1 MSRIRR
7 LSESTINRIAAGE
20 VIERPASVVK
30 ELAENAVDA
39 GATRIE
45 ITFLD
50 GGRSLIRI
58 RDDGFGMNA
67 QELALAVERHATSKL
82 SDEELIRITTLGFR
96 GEALPSIGSVSRL
109 QITSRARGAAEAHII
124 RVEGGVVSPVR
135 PAAYGEGT
143 EVEVR
148 DLFYAVP
155 ARLKFLRGERA
166 ETLEAA
172 DVIRRLAMAHP
183 RVGFRFI
190 NDDRVMLDLPTQ
202 VDLRQRLADV
212 MGAEFMANAVAV
224 DAAREG
230 FSLQGHISLPTYSR
244 AQTNMQFL
252 MVNGRPVRDRQLTG
266 AVRGAYADVLMR
278 ARHPALALFVNCAPE
293 LVDVNVHPAKAE
305 VRFRDPGLVRGLI
318 VGALKQALAA
328 NGVRAAPAGGV
339 AMAQAFRSGFSPMDA
354 VAAQQSF
361 ASQLPLSGFAEES
374 VAPLARD
381 EMPADYPLGAARA
394 QVHENY
400 ILAQTADGL
409 VIVDQHAAHERI
421 VYEKMKA
428 QMRGNGIARQPLLV
442 PEVIDL
448 DPLSVARLAAAA
460 ELLEPSGL
468 VLEAFGAASIL
479 VREVPAML
487 SGAAIAD
494 LVRDLADEM
503 EAVGSVA
510 TVAEKLDHVL
520 ATMACHHSVRSGR
533 RLRPEEM
540 NALLREMEV
549 TPNAGQCNHG
559 RPTFVELKL
568 TDIEKL
574 FSRR

>member
-58 RDDGFGMNA
+58 RDDGLGMNP
-67 QELALAVERHATSKL
+67 QEVALAVERHATSKL
-82 SDEELIRITTLGFR
+82 ADEELIRITTLGFR

-109 QITSRARGAAEAHII
+109 QITSRARGAAEAHMI
-124 RVEGGVVSPVR
+124 RVEGGAVSAVR
-135 PAAYGEGT
+135 PAAFGEGT

-172 DVIRRLAMAHP
+172 DVIRRLAMAHTN
-183 RVGFRFI
+183 VGFRFI
-190 NDDRVMLDLPTQ
+190 SEDRVMLDLPPQTD
-202 VDLRQRLADV
+202 VAQRLADV

-230 FSLQGHISLPTYSR
+230 FRLSGHIGLPTYSR

-278 ARHPALALFVNCAPE
+278 ARHPALALFLTCAPE

-318 VGALKQALAA
+318 VGGLKHTLAQH
-328 NGVRAAPAGGV
+328 GVRSAPASGA
-339 AMAQAFRSGFSPMDA
+339 AMTQAFRSGFAP
-354 VAAQQSF
+354 VNEPQAQQSF

-374 VAPLARD
+374 VAPLERD
-381 EMPADYPLGAARA
+381 EVPVDFPLGAARA

-421 VYEKMKA
+421 VYERLKA
-428 QMRGNGIARQPLLV
+428 QMAESGIARQPLLV

-448 DPLSVARLAAAA
+448 DPLTVERLSNAAQV
-460 ELLEPSGL
+460 LEKSGL
-468 VLEAFGAASIL
+468 VLEAFGASSIL

-494 LVRDLADEM
+494 LVRDLADDL
-503 EAVGSVA
+503 EAVDSTQSVA
-510 TVAEKLDHVL
+510 ERLDHVL

-568 TDIEKL
+568 VDIEKL

>member
-1 MSRIRR
+1 
-7 LSESTINRIAAGE
+7 
-20 VIERPASVVK
+20 
-30 ELAENAVDA
+30 
-39 GATRIE
+39 
-45 ITFLD
+45 
-50 GGRSLIRI
+50 
-58 RDDGFGMNA
+58 
-67 QELALAVERHATSKL
+67 
-82 SDEELIRITTLGFR
+82 
-96 GEALPSIGSVSRL
+96 
-109 QITSRARGAAEAHII
+109 
-124 RVEGGVVSPVR
+124 
-135 PAAYGEGT
+135 
-143 EVEVR
+143 
-148 DLFYAVP
+148 
-155 ARLKFLRGERA
+155 
-166 ETLEAA
+166 
-172 DVIRRLAMAHP
+172 
-183 RVGFRFI
+183 
-190 NDDRVMLDLPTQ
+190 
-202 VDLRQRLADV
+202 
-212 MGAEFMANAVAV
+212 
-224 DAAREG
+224 
-230 FSLQGHISLPTYSR
+230 
-244 AQTNMQFL
+244 
-252 MVNGRPVRDRQLTG
+252 
-266 AVRGAYADVLMR
+266 
-278 ARHPALALFVNCAPE
+278 
-293 LVDVNVHPAKAE
+293 
-305 VRFRDPGLVRGLI
+305 
-318 VGALKQALAA
+318 LKQALAA

-339 AMAQAFRSGFSPMDA
+339 AMAQAFRSGYAPMGEA
-354 VAAQQSF
+354 QAQQSF

-381 EMPADYPLGAARA
+381 ETPTEYPLGAARA

-421 VYEKMKA
+421 VYEKLKA
-428 QMRGNGIARQPLLV
+428 QMRDHGIARQPLLV
-442 PEVIDL
+442 PEVVDL
-448 DPLSVARLAAAA
+448 DALSVERLAAAA

-468 VLEAFGAASIL
+468 VLEAFGASSIL